1 MALTLAESI
10 IQVRRNLNE
19 TYENLTE
26 LMPNQVD
33 RDFSAASAWADVDLV
48 SGSGAYNETDDLT
61 ISAGAAGVNDYCT
74 LAVASCPTTIGKQ
87 YRLSFDITA
96 QTGVGWGFQSFGGT
110 HVLGSTAG
118 YSAAGRYSFTFRALT
133 TGGLRIVA
141 NANSVTGTFDN
152 FSLVCLD
159 NCFWS
164 DDEITSWLQEGT
176 RVFSSKSLL
185 VESIGTISPMI
196 LTTPYYD
203 SGDETF
209 LGTALEIYAV
219 IYNTTTYYKGLV
231 KIHPR
236 QIGNLAKQTPS
247 TTSQPPK
254 YYCLFNRQ
262 LYIFPLAGAAEV
274 SAGTLD
280 ILYAAETDNI
290 TDLAD
295 EYQHLPITYATAKA
309 LQKDQKF
316 GQAGVLM
323 QQFYQE
329 ISFER
334 SDKHE
339 REVDTIDDFKIKATA
354 GAQQNARR

>member
-1 MALTLAESI
+1 MALSLVESI
-10 IQVRRNLNE
+10 TQVRRNINE
-19 TYENLTE
+19 TYEKLTE

-33 RDFSAASAWADVDLV
+33 RDFSAASAWADVDLAV
-48 SGSGAYNETDDLT
+48 TGSYNETDDLS
-61 ISAGAAGVNDYCT
+61 IAAGVAGVNDYCT

-87 YRLSFDITA
+87 YRLSFDLTA
-96 QTGVGWGFQSFGGT
+96 QTGVGWAFQSFGGT

-118 YSAAGRYSFTFRALT
+118 YTAAARYSFTFRALT

-164 DDEITSWLQEGT
+164 DDEITEWIKEGT
-176 RVFSSKSLL
+176 RVFSSKSLM
-185 VESIGTISPMI
+185 VEEIGTISPMI

-203 SGDETF
+203 SVDETF
-209 LGTALEIYAV
+209 LGNVLEIYAV
-219 IYNTTTYYKGLV
+219 IYNISTSYKGLV
-231 KIHPR
+231 KVHPR
-236 QIGNLAKQTPS
+236 QIGNLAKSAVTG
-247 TTSQPPK
+247 PPK
-254 YYCLFNRQ
+254 YYSLFNRQ
-262 LYIFPLAGAAEV
+262 LYIFPLASATEV

-280 ILYAAETDNI
+280 VLYAAETDDI
-290 TDLAD
+290 KDLAD
-295 EYQHLPITYATAKA
+295 EYQHLPILYATAKA

-339 REVDTIDDFKIKATA
+339 REVDTIEDFKIKSTA
-354 GAQQNARR
+354 GVQQNARR

>member
-1 MALTLAESI
+1 MALTLAQAVT
-10 IQVRRNLNE
+10 QVRSNINE
-19 TYENLTE
+19 SYDGFQE

-33 RDFSAASAWADVDLV
+33 RDFSAASAWANGDLA
-48 SGSGAYNETDDLT
+48 GTYDETTGAVLT
-61 ISAGAAGVNDYCT
+61 ITATAGSQYCT
-74 LAVASCPTTIGKQ
+74 LAVNSAPTTAGRT
-87 YRLSFDITA
+87 YRLYFDVSSIVLTWSVEDFTGA
-96 QTGVGWGFQSFGGT
+96 QVLGTISADGT
-110 HVLGSTAG
+110 HQYIEFTA
-118 YSAAGRYSFTFRALT
+118 ATP
-133 TGGLRIVA
+133 GGLRLVA
-141 NANSVTGTFDN
+141 VSATSSGVFDN
-152 FSLVCLD
+152 FSLIDVSGG
-159 NCFWS
+159 FWS
-164 DDEITSWLQEGT
+164 DDEIENWIKEGT
-176 RVFSSKSLL
+176 RVFSSKSLM
-185 VESIGTISPMI
+185 VEEIGTISPMI

-209 LGTALEIYAV
+209 LANVLEIYAV
-219 IYNTTTYYKGLV
+219 IYNTTTSYKGLV

-236 QIGNLAKQTPS
+236 QIGNLAKSAVTG
-247 TTSQPPK
+247 PPK

-262 LYIFPLAGAAEV
+262 LYIFPLASAAEV

-280 ILYAAETDNI
+280 ILHAAETG
-290 TDLAD
+290 TFLDLEN
-295 EYQHLPITYATAKA
+295 EYQHLPIIYATAKA

>member
-1 MALTLAESI
+1 MALSLVESI
-10 IQVRRNLNE
+10 TQVRRNINE
-19 TYENLTE
+19 TYEKLTE

-33 RDFSAASAWADVDLV
+33 RDFSAASAWADVDLAGG
-48 SGSGAYNETDDLT
+48 SGSYNETDDLS
-61 ISAGAAGVNDYCT
+61 IAAGVAGVNDYCT

-87 YRLSFDITA
+87 YRLSFDLTA
-96 QTGVGWGFQSFGGT
+96 QTGVGWAFQSFGGT

-118 YSAAGRYSFTFRALT
+118 YTAAARYSFTFRALT

-164 DDEITSWLQEGT
+164 DDEITEWIKEGT
-176 RVFSSKSLL
+176 RVFSSKSLM
-185 VESIGTISPMI
+185 VEAILTINPMI

-203 SGDETF
+203 TGDAGATA
-209 LGTALEIYAV
+209 LSTALEIYAV
-219 IYNTTTYYKGLV
+219 IYKISTSYKGLIKV
-231 KIHPR
+231 HPR
-236 QIGNLAKQTPS
+236 QIGNLAKSAVTG
-247 TTSQPPK
+247 PPK
-254 YYCLFNRQ
+254 YYSLFNRQ
-262 LYIFPLAGAAEV
+262 LYIFPLASATEV
-274 SAGTLD
+274 SGGTLD
-280 ILYAAETDNI
+280 VLYAAETDDI

>member
-1 MALTLAESI
+1 MALTLAQAVT
-10 IQVRRNLNE
+10 QVRSNINE
-19 TYENLTE
+19 SYDGFQE

-33 RDFSAASAWADVDLV
+33 RDFSAASAWANVDIN
-48 SGSGAYNETDDLT
+48 SYDETTGAVLT
-61 ISAGAAGVNDYCT
+61 LTASAGSQYCT
-74 LAVASCPTTIGKQ
+74 LAVLSAPTTAGRT
-87 YRLSFDITA
+87 YRLYFDVSSIVLTWNIEDYTGA
-96 QTGVGWGFQSFGGT
+96 QVLGTVSANGT
-110 HVLGSTAG
+110 HQYIEFTA
-118 YSAAGRYSFTFRALT
+118 ATP
-133 TGGLRIVA
+133 GGLRLVA
-141 NANSVTGTFDN
+141 NSATSSGVFDN
-152 FSLVCLD
+152 FSLIDVSGG
-159 NCFWS
+159 FWS
-164 DDEITSWLQEGT
+164 DDEIENWIKEGT
-176 RVFSSKSLL
+176 RVFSSKSLM
-185 VESIGTISPMI
+185 VEEIGTISPMI

-209 LGTALEIYAV
+209 LANVLEIYAV
-219 IYNTTTYYKGLV
+219 IYNITTSYKGLV

-236 QIGNLAKQTPS
+236 QIGNLAKSAVTG
-247 TTSQPPK
+247 PPK

-262 LYIFPLAGAAEV
+262 LYIFPLASAAEV

-280 ILYAAETDNI
+280 VLYAAETDDI

-329 ISFER
+329 LSFER
-334 SDKHE
+334 SDKHD